1 MNALKIINRGGTLPG
16 LKEKRYMQKRDIV
29 SFLYRVGD
37 LSKPEMCRLTN
48 MTMPTIGRM
57 LGELMEEGWVID
69 LGCGM
74 SGGGKRPH
82 IFSLNRNAAFVLG
95 IDIGRE
101 YLKIAVF
108 NLKHEVVGKIFVY
121 PSVLE
126 TADKD
131 VVLEDIRLRVE
142 EVLGTLNV
150 ERARIRMAGVALP
163 GLIDREGNTFTYLI
177 YEEEGLKSRLEK
189 LLKMSVFI
197 DNDSNVM
204 AMAEHAFGV
213 AKGVNNVL
221 CLSINECVGLGMILN
236 SHLYLGGAGM
246 AGEFGHIR
254 IPGLD
259 EPCHCGKVGCLET
272 VASSR
277 AIVKEAVKRHLR
289 LPGEGDVSLEGVI
302 QAARQDEIGAIDL
315 LQQVGE
321 KIGEGIATLLHL
333 FDPEMLVIGGE
344 IVKAGD
350 LITVP
355 IQQAMNKYSLAR
367 IRGHCELRLSNLGG
381 DATILGTQMMAMSHL
396 HEMLETDFA
405 LYE

>member
-1 MNALKIINRGGTLPG
+1 MPG

-57 LGELMEEGWVID
+57 LEELMEEGWVID

-82 IFSLNRNAAFVLG
+82 IFSLNKDAAFVLG

-101 YLKIAVF
+101 YLKVAVF
-108 NLKHEVVGKIFVY
+108 NLKHEVVDRIFVY
-121 PSVLE
+121 PSRLE

-131 VVLEDIRLRVE
+131 VVLQDICGRVE
-142 EVLGTLNV
+142 SVLGVLNV
-150 ERARIRMAGVALP
+150 DRARIRMAGVALP
-163 GLIDREGNTFTYLI
+163 GLIDREGNTFTYLM
-177 YEEEGLKSRLEK
+177 YEDEGLRGRLEK

-213 AKGVNNVL
+213 AKGINNVL

-259 EPCHCGKVGCLET
+259 GPCHCGKVGCLET

-277 AIVKEAVKRHLR
+277 AIVKAAMERNVRM
-289 LPGEGDVSLEGVI
+289 PDGGDVSLEGII
-302 QAARQDEIGAIDL
+302 QVARQDEIAAIDL
-315 LQQVGE
+315 LQKVGE

-333 FDPEMLVIGGE
+333 FDPEMVVIGGE
-344 IVKAGD
+344 FVKAGD

-355 IQQAMNKYSLAR
+355 IRQAMNKYALAR
-367 IRGHCELRLSNLGG
+367 IRGHCELRLSNLGS
-381 DATILGTQMMAMSHL
+381 DAAILGTQMMAMSHL
-396 HEMLETDFA
+396 HERMETDFA